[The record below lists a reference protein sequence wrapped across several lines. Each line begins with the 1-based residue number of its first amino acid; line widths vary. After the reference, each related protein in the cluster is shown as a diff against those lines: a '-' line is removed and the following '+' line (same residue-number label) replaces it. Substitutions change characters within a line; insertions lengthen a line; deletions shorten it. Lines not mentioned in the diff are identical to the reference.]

1 MAVPSYLSEQCPR
14 LPGSH
19 LCLLLPPR
27 PCLSLEIYLCLH
39 LIKRENRHANK
50 KIENLTG
57 FFSCAFCSLFCWELG
72 SEIMGKEI
80 KVGKTRHITTQW
92 WPVVGMQQQ
101 PLQSVHPHLISSL
114 KYLLSRWAISR
125 QIATFLSELTP
136 NYTFSHLI
144 GSVKNCSA
152 SLSLNTCKKSF
163 LRHQFS
169 HSKRI
174 KPGDI

>member
-19 LCLLLPPR
+19 LCLLLPPA
-27 PCLSLEIYLCLH
+27 SLPITRNLPLPPSY
-39 LIKRENRHANK
+39 K
-50 KIENLTG
+50 KEKQTCKQKKLKISMAYFLVLL
-57 FFSCAFCSLFCWELG
+57 CSLFCWELG
-72 SEIMGKEI
+72 SSKEI
-80 KVGKTRHITTQW
+80 KVGKTRLITTQW

-101 PLQSVHPHLISSL
+101 PLCSVHPHSISSL

-125 QIATFLSELTP
+125 QIATFLSELTA

-152 SLSLNTCKKSF
+152 SLSLNTCDKSF